1 MNKILGDGGLSVRKA
16 DFVFRVSGL
25 RLRRIVIVV
34 RTYVCA
40 RACALLRRRLQAV
53 PLPVGICVLEH
64 SAQEKGW
71 AASEKGE
78 TCGPKGGEERCF
90 SIAICYGEQT
100 SGGKGMSRL
109 QGLLYRPMLK
119 RACPGSGF
127 GMMRS

>member
-1 MNKILGDGGLSVRKA
+1 MVRA
-16 DFVFRVSGL
+16 SGL
-25 RLRRIVIVV
+25 WRIAFVARLHACREIYALLWFHLLGGPFRLG
-34 RTYVCA
+34 
-40 RACALLRRRLQAV
+40 CALWRMSPKKRDGPQVKR
-53 PLPVGICVLEH
+53 
-64 SAQEKGW
+64 
-71 AASEKGE
+71 GE

-127 GMMRS
+127 GVMRS

>member
-1 MNKILGDGGLSVRKA
+1 MRMRTDMN
-16 DFVFRVSGL
+16 F
-25 RLRRIVIVV
+25 RLRR
-34 RTYVCA
+34 CA
-40 RACALLRRRLQAV
+40 ETGFSAARFRALAV
-53 PLPVGICVLEH
+53 F
-64 SAQEKGW
+64 AQEKGW

-90 SIAICYGEQT
+90 SIAICYGEQA

>member
-1 MNKILGDGGLSVRKA
+1 MAHRVRGTVA
-16 DFVFRVSGL
+16 CLQGNMRAA
-25 RLRRIVIVV
+25 VV
-34 RTYVCA
+34 PFAGWPV
-40 RACALLRRRLQAV
+40 
-53 PLPVGICVLEH
+53 PVGMRALAHV
-64 SAQEKGW
+64 AQEKGW

-127 GMMRS
+127 GVMRS